1 MLHVGCVENRMDPM
15 KLGRCQVR
23 IVGLHTE
30 DKTIL
35 PTEDLPWAYPLGSI
49 TSASISGIGRSPTGV
64 VQGSWVVVDFL
75 DEDNQQPIMLGTIG
89 GIPQTKTAA
98 LIGDNANSVVTTDE
112 SGSLVDSSGADVN
125 TLMDQILTP
134 QQSIPQTETTKY
146 KIDAVLINGT
156 PGFYVKSKGTNEN
169 IASAVFDAG
178 LGVYTTTLLN
188 PEKYTQN
195 QYLPFTGNTPKTF
208 TTLDE
213 MSQYFDT
220 NF

>member
-134 QQSIPQTETTKY
+134 QQSIPQTETSKY

-156 PGFYVKSKGTNEN
+156 PGFYVKSKSTNEN

-213 MSQYFDT
+213 MSQYFDI